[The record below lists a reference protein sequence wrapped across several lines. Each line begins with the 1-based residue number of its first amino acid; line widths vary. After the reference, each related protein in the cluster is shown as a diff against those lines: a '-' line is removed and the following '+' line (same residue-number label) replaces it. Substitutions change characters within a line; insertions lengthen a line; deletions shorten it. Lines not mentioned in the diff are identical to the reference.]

1 MKIVALPESWRPRAL
16 VVRDVELS
24 PAWFTAE
31 ELEEANA
38 FRLQKRREEWM
49 RARIAAKQ
57 LAIDR
62 GLAADP
68 RDVRVTR
75 PRFSISHS
83 GPYGAAAFG
92 GIDVQVVRSIS
103 ESAAHLFLTEEETAQ
118 MRDCAI
124 EHRLLHFWCAKEAAW
139 KHQSGVIETL
149 KQVPLTLVDVQRSTL
164 TFDRVETIA
173 IDDVIVALV
182 IQESAAEPPL

>member
-1 MKIVALPESWRPRAL
+1 MKTLALPESWRPRAL

-24 PAWFTAE
+24 PDWFTAE

-38 FRLQKRREEWM
+38 FRLAKRREEWM

-62 GLAADP
+62 GLAGDP
-68 RDVRVTR
+68 REVRVTR
-75 PRFSISHS
+75 ALFSISHS
-83 GPYGAAAFG
+83 GPYAAAAFG

-103 ESAAHLFLTEEETAQ
+103 ESAAHLFLSEAEADQ
-118 MRDCAI
+118 MRASTI

-139 KHQSGVIETL
+139 KEQGGAIETL
-149 KQVPLTLVDVQRSTL
+149 KQVPLALTGVRGSGLV
-164 TFDRVETIA
+164 FDRVETIA
-173 IDDVIVALV
+173 IEDVIVAHTTRPT
-182 IQESAAEPPL
+182 S

>member
-1 MKIVALPESWRPRAL
+1 MKIVELPESWRPRAL

-57 LAIDR
+57 LALDR
-62 GLAADP
+62 GLAEDP

-83 GPYGAAAFG
+83 GPYAAAAFG
-92 GIDVQVVRSIS
+92 GIDVQVVRTIS
-103 ESAAHLFLTEEETAQ
+103 ESAAHLFLTDAEAEQ
-118 MRDCAI
+118 MRASPI

-139 KHQSGVIETL
+139 KDQGGMIETL
-149 KQVPLTLVDVQRSTL
+149 KQVPLEVVGARGSGLV
-164 TFDRVETIA
+164 FDRVETIA
-173 IDDVIVALV
+173 IDDIIIALTKL
-182 IQESAAEPPL
+182 PTF

>member
-1 MKIVALPESWRPRAL
+1 MKIVELPESWRARAL

-24 PAWFTAE
+24 PAWFTDE

-38 FRLQKRREEWM
+38 FRLEKRRDEWM

-57 LAIDR
+57 LAVER

-68 RDVRVTR
+68 REVRVTR

-83 GPYGAAAFG
+83 GPYAAAAFA
-92 GIDVQVVRSIS
+92 GIDVQVVRAIS
-103 ESAAHLFLTEEETAQ
+103 ESAAHLFLSDAEADQ
-118 MRDCAI
+118 MRACTI

-139 KHQSGVIETL
+139 KEQGGVVETL
-149 KQVPLTLVDVQRSTL
+149 KQVPLRLVGVRGTGL
-164 TFDRVETIA
+164 EFDRVETIA
-173 IDDVIVALV
+173 IDDVIAALMR
-182 IQESAAEPPL
+182 